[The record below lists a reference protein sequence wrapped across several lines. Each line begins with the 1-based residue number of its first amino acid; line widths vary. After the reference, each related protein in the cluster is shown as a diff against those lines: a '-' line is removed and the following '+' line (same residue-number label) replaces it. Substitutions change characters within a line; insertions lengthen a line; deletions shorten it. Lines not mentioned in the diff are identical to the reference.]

1 MTTDD
6 RDDLVP
12 TEPTSTDQTG
22 TDTAGTTP
30 SVDAPT
36 DTPDQD
42 PTPEEEP
49 TMSGTTPSRASAWT
63 TDTSTID
70 LPVADETP
78 TAAYAPAGAYAAEP
92 VAPAT
97 PVAPSTPVATVPF
110 PRTLD
115 EPRGVRVGTVV
126 WGLVVTAVAVGL
138 LALANG
144 ATFDVQLATIVV
156 IAGAGVALLVG
167 SLLGTRRRHG

>member
-12 TEPTSTDQTG
+12 TETSTDSP
-22 TDTAGTTP
+22 GTTP

-42 PTPEEEP
+42 QTPEEEP
-49 TMSGTTPSRASAWT
+49 TMSGTTPSRTSAWT

-70 LPVADETP
+70 QPVADETP
-78 TAAYAPAGAYAAEP
+78 TAAYAPAGAYAEP
-92 VAPAT
+92 AAPAAPASPAT
-97 PVAPSTPVATVPF
+97 PVASVPF